1 MTRILCLLLLIFS
14 NYSVSRAQ
22 KIEESVL
29 QAYQARTFRFNT
41 DQVLPYRILYP
52 ENYDRSKKYPL
63 ILVLHGAGERGDDNE
78 KQLVH
83 GSRLFLQSEN
93 RSQFPAI
100 VVFPQ
105 CPSNSFWATSSIDRT
120 KNPIEFRFNYDSVPN
135 WPQAAALA
143 LVKKLIEEESVDNRR
158 VYITGLSMGGMG
170 TFEAVY
176 RNPGFFAAAAPIC
189 GGGNEAL
196 YNKNIRKT
204 AFRIFH
210 GDTDAVVKVELSRN
224 MVARLKELK
233 VPVEYI
239 EYPGVNHNSWDN
251 AFAEPDFM
259 SWLFKH
265 QLKKKKKARK

>member
-1 MTRILCLLLLIFS
+1 MTRILCSLLLILSSFS
-14 NYSVSRAQ
+14 LSLAQ
-22 KIEESVL
+22 KIEETIL
-29 QAYQARTFRFNT
+29 QAYQAKNFNFNPG
-41 DQVLPYRILYP
+41 QVLPYRILYP

-63 ILVLHGAGERGDDNE
+63 ILVLHGAGERGNDNE

-83 GSRLFLQSEN
+83 GSKLFLIAEN
-93 RSQFPAI
+93 RTQFPAI

-105 CPSNSFWATSSIDRT
+105 CPSDSYWATSSIDRS
-120 KNPIEFRFNYDSVPN
+120 KNPIQFRFNYDSVPN
-135 WPQAAALA
+135 WPQAAAIA
-143 LVKKLIEEESVDNRR
+143 LVEKIMNEESVDNRR

-176 RNPGFFAAAAPIC
+176 RNPGLFAGAAPIC
-189 GGGNEAL
+189 GGGNDSL
-196 YNKNIRKT
+196 YNKSVRKT
-204 AFRIFH
+204 AFRVFH
-210 GDTDAVVKVELSRN
+210 GDGDAVVKVDLSRN

-259 SWLFKH
+259 NWLMKH
-265 QLKKKKKARK
+265 KIKPRKKK